1 MWKRVKDN
9 IESGTAKIMW
19 FSSLINERVK
29 VEISLVRLL
38 YQTSELEKKRA
49 GLMQTIGER
58 IFELKNASERNA
70 LRDPV
75 IMATINKVEELD
87 TEIEENKV
95 RVSELERIEA

>member
-9 IESGTAKIMW
+9 LESGTAKIRW

-58 IFELKNASERNA
+58 IFELKNTSERNA

-75 IMATINKVEELD
+75 IMAALNKVEELD
-87 TEIEENKV
+87 AEIEENKV
-95 RVSELERIEA
+95 RVSELDRIEA

>member
-9 IESGTAKIMW
+9 LESGTAKARW
-19 FSSLINERVK
+19 FSALINERVK

-49 GLMQTIGER
+49 GLMQTLGER
-58 IFELKNASERNA
+58 IFELKNTSEKNA

-75 IMATINKVEELD
+75 IMAVLNKVEDLD
-87 TEIEENKV
+87 KEIEENKT
-95 RVSELERIEA
+95 RVSELDRIEA

>member
-9 IESGTAKIMW
+9 LESGTAKVQW

-29 VEISLVRLL
+29 VEIALVRLL

-49 GLMQTIGER
+49 GLMQTMGER
-58 IFELKNASERNA
+58 IFELKNTSERNV

-75 IMATINKVEELD
+75 IIDVLGKIEDLD
-87 TEIEENKV
+87 AEIEENKI
-95 RVSELERIEA
+95 RVSELDRIEA